1 MSLLHRHSVLVVFP
15 FVQALF
21 VRDSQLSAC
30 GVQVETDRCMSGV
43 GAHKKVN
50 SNDNGKKDSHP
61 SFAIM
66 R

>member
-30 GVQVETDRCMSGV
+30 GVQVGTDRYMSGV
-43 GAHKKVN
+43 VRCIVHTR
-50 SNDNGKKDSHP
+50 SELE
-61 SFAIM
+61 
-66 R
+66 